1 MTLLSISSLPGR
13 TRGFEASP
21 RLILSG
27 VTLAIGLIALA
38 TQLSFGM
45 LGDVSWLIT
54 IDEKWLSGQ
63 VPYVDFVEI
72 NPPASLLLYWPAVSA
87 AHALGLRA
95 ELVVSAFGFASI
107 AASLALSALILK
119 RAGLAVGPS
128 PYAFVLIALAVLP
141 GEAFCERDHLAAV
154 YALPFLALC
163 IARAE
168 RASINFGL
176 AALAGVGAGLMAAVK
191 PPYALVAIA
200 VAPYLWRRI
209 GLRGLIGS
217 TEYYFAAAV
226 GLVYVAIVG
235 WGFPAYVDDVMRMGV
250 DIYVPV
256 RDSLSGLLVESG
268 GLLFLL
274 VGLLAVVVAGKNIEK
289 SWIAVPALAGLGAFG
304 AYMIQGK
311 GWLYQALPALMFLT
325 IAAGFALE
333 ARSRRAIVLDAVTMA
348 IAAIGVLTIPNL
360 APPIVL
366 AAAAATWQHRRLALR
381 LDALAERV
389 RREAPL
395 SGRSPAVETSAVGDR
410 AHSNGPSW
418 LAMFTRYG
426 LVAAI
431 GSACGLCVS
440 ERPMAPTL
448 EAALS
453 RLGPHPTLAGITEVM
468 GFGHPMARRIGAVWV
483 QRVPSLFITSAVRRL
498 VDEHP
503 GDATLAR
510 RLRPYADRDRKMLIE
525 DIERQRPDALLV
537 GPLNTRMHAAL
548 WADPEITAARAD
560 YRLFATNDRPDFPAE
575 LWVRKDLIGAEL
587 GAGPADRP

>member
-1 MTLLSISSLPGR
+1 MTLLSIASRPRR

-21 RLILSG
+21 QLILTG
-27 VTLAIGLIALA
+27 VTIAIGLIALA

-63 VPYVDFVEI
+63 VPYVDFLEI
-72 NPPASLLLYWPAVSA
+72 NPPASLLLYWPAVA
-87 AHALGLRA
+87 VAHALAVRA
-95 ELVVSAFGFASI
+95 EFVVSAFGFASI
-107 AASLALSALILK
+107 AASLALSALILI
-119 RAGLAVGPS
+119 RAGLTVGPS
-128 PYAFVLIALAVLP
+128 PYAFVLVALAVLP

-163 IARAE
+163 IARSE
-168 RASINFGL
+168 RASIDFGQ

-191 PPYALVAIA
+191 PPYVLVAIA

-226 GLVYVAIVG
+226 GLVYVAMVG

-250 DIYVPV
+250 DIYVPI
-256 RDSLSGLLVESG
+256 RDSLGGLFVESG

-274 VGLLAVVVAGKNIEK
+274 IGLLVVLVAGKNIEK

-304 AYMIQGK
+304 AYLIQGK

-325 IAAGFALE
+325 IAAGFALG
-333 ARSRRAIVLDAVTMA
+333 ARSRVAIVLDALMMA
-348 IAAIGVLTIPNL
+348 IAAIGVLAIPNL
-360 APPIVL
+360 APPIGL
-366 AAAAATWQHRRLALR
+366 AAVATWLHRRFALHA
-381 LDALAERV
+381 DAVAE
-389 RREAPL
+389 
-395 SGRSPAVETSAVGDR
+395 G
-410 AHSNGPSW
+410 AHGGLSW

-431 GSACGLCVS
+431 GAACGLCVS
-440 ERPMAPTL
+440 ERPMAPAL

-453 RLGPHPTLAGITEVM
+453 RLGSHPTLAGITEVM

-503 GDATLAR
+503 GDTALAR
-510 RLRPYADRDRKMLIE
+510 RLQPYADRDRKMLIE

-575 LWVRKDLIGAEL
+575 LWVRKELIGPQV
-587 GAGPADRP
+587 AGPADRP